1 MVGIDVNEV
10 QDPGCK
16 SVSPLLRKVPQE
28 RHAIAK
34 GAQPFLGRLENRSK
48 VKIVYPVPKVIIRSV
63 RIDVIQLFTLG
74 EPAYLLREVTS
85 ESSNLYENPPQTEE
99 IDRRQHVRLSLP
111 GHHPLEIGYRGVW
124 RRHDIMPAQPAFPG
138 SPRLSR
144 DFGPLPVSV
153 ATRFA
158 QPWQESHG
166 LPCFPR
172 RSMSLSLQQIR
183 FLRPTSSDCPLLC
196 THHLQKSST
205 TRISKNLEITVEKGV
220 DLVERLSG
228 HSVYVF
234 IFGGF

>member
-48 VKIVYPVPKVIIRSV
+48 IKIVYPVPKVIIRSV

-138 SPRLSR
+138 S
-144 DFGPLPVSV
+144 
-153 ATRFA
+153 
-158 QPWQESHG
+158 QESHG

-205 TRISKNLEITVEKGV
+205 TRISKNLE
-220 DLVERLSG
+220 
-228 HSVYVF
+228 
-234 IFGGF
+234 